1 MVITPPTLT
10 VNNVHWAKP
19 TLSLS
24 NSSVWERLINSSIC
38 LIFPTCVLHSS
49 MICLD
54 QNKQA
59 ENVFFLPVF
68 PATLF
73 LLSAGPRLQHG
84 SPSLWNSVN
93 RKSFRQWPYVTF
105 CGWNDGS
112 LSSRGVRWRV
122 SAHFWD
128 RSQGLGG
135 RLLLR
140 RPLLCPLQD
149 VLEQQT
155 TTWRTNT
162 INWAHFFH
170 LDVSDGGE
178 VRCPCVFADGWG
190 ESESDT
196 GNIPQ
201 NKARQWAVTG
211 NSQCSCMMR
220 REGSVL
226 QNVLMHL
233 CVSVG
238 VCACTLEELV

>member
-1 MVITPPTLT
+1 MVITPPTPTL
-10 VNNVHWAKP
+10 NNVHWVKP

-24 NSSVWERLINSSIC
+24 NSSVWEMLINSSIC

-54 QNKQA
+54 ENKQA

-73 LLSAGPRLQHG
+73 LLSAGPRSQHG

-128 RSQGLGG
+128 RGQGLGG

-155 TTWRTNT
+155 TT
-162 INWAHFFH
+162 HFFH
-170 LDVSDGGE
+170 LDVMCDGGE
-178 VRCPCVFADGWG
+178 VRCPCVFADL
-190 ESESDT
+190 SESDT

-233 CVSVG
+233 CVSVCVSVG